1 MYYQDNLKKYI
12 YIQTYLY
19 LKLHFE
25 KQDKNQFKKK
35 TKMLVRKIQVL
46 CDPESLATSTGF
58 VIWLELAR
66 TTVSPATQRAPTSSH
81 SLLHL
86 GPSYTLETNADK
98 FFKSFLEEHLLCL
111 GIYLIHFNLSLKI
124 MTAGSKIILEFN
136 FPGSKPD

>member
-1 MYYQDNLKKYI
+1 MPQNEIFDSAYYCY
-12 YIQTYLY
+12 YL
-19 LKLHFE
+19 LS
-25 KQDKNQFKKK
+25 Q
-35 TKMLVRKIQVL
+35 
-46 CDPESLATSTGF
+46 
-58 VIWLELAR
+58 
-66 TTVSPATQRAPTSSH
+66 H